1 MAPRGRQSLSKYN
14 EKIGTIKSISDGRY
28 TIEFEDGKTL
38 SEVPAENLRFVSSP
52 VKENRIMK
60 NKRYLFEDEIK
71 YSKEERQAF
80 LESIKQFNQYRNE
93 VFRSAKLKEISEQI
107 GHLVES
113 AEAFT
118 LKETDQWF
126 DNMTVSRDL
135 KELKNDY
142 KLFEKTCKEITQYQQ
157 RLESLYENIGT
168 RLSRYYE
175 M

>member
-1 MAPRGRQSLSKYN
+1 
-14 EKIGTIKSISDGRY
+14 
-28 TIEFEDGKTL
+28 
-38 SEVPAENLRFVSSP
+38 
-52 VKENRIMK
+52 MK
-60 NKRYLFEDEIK
+60 NRKTYLFEEEIQ
-71 YSKEERQAF
+71 YSKEERKAF
-80 LESIKQFNQYRNE
+80 LESLKAFSQYRNE

-107 GHLVES
+107 GNLIES

-126 DNMTVSRDL
+126 DNMTVSRDI

-142 KLFEKTCKEITQYQQ
+142 KLFQKTCQEITQYQQ